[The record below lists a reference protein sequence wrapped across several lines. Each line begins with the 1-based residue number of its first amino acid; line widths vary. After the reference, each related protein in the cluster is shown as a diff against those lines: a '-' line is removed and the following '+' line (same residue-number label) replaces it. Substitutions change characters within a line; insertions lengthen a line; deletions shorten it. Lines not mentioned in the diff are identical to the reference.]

1 MSGDSPVPGHRQ
13 TQFPTAP
20 SDRENT
26 SCARSVHRIPLLHD
40 WHTHPMLYS
49 AFLEAIDL
57 QQIDRS
63 PQEVRNAI
71 ADQASTAPGAWTIAY
86 GWDPHAI
93 PLETLALDR
102 IPHPVVLLHRSLHG
116 VAINRAGRPW
126 LEKRDPQAA
135 SSIDDPHWV
144 EENLRRVLNLFV
156 LPGASSD
163 RLRNFYQRMA
173 MEHGI
178 WQADEMLLVDPDELR
193 LFEEAGLSDRSLFW
207 AAPETFQAM
216 PHHQQKQVD
225 GLKIFADGAI
235 GTRTAALHPPYLDSS
250 PPQRGQLLLTA
261 QQIAHYAIM
270 ATQSQKPL
278 AIHAIGDRAI
288 DEVIEAATRVRVLD
302 IHPSIRIEHAQLISQ
317 PAAHRAKALGIHLC
331 MQPNFSSDSVD
342 YQDRLPREL
351 LERNNDFRMLID
363 SAGYRPGFDLFFGSD
378 GMPHGAKSALSQSL
392 FPPLASQKLSL
403 EEFQLGYCHPD
414 LTPGWIDLAIDWTR
428 QLVETAPTIRQQAR

>member
-1 MSGDSPVPGHRQ
+1 MSRNPEAAGNREAQVPV
-13 TQFPTAP
+13 AP
-20 SDRENT
+20 SPIVPPDG
-26 SCARSVHRIPLLHD
+26 SQSVHRIPLLHD

-49 AFLEAIDL
+49 VFLDAMDL
-57 QQIDRS
+57 KQIASNPHDA
-63 PQEVRNAI
+63 QDAI
-71 ADQASTAPGAWTIAY
+71 AEHASKSPDAWTIAY
-86 GWDPHAI
+86 GWDPLDL
-93 PLETLALDR
+93 PLESLALDR
-102 IPHPVVLLHRSLHG
+102 IPQPVVLLHRSLHG

-126 LEKRDPQAA
+126 LEKRDPQTA

-156 LPGASSD
+156 LPGASTD
-163 RLRNFYQRMA
+163 RLRNFYQHLA
-173 MEHGI
+173 TEHGI
-178 WQADEMLLVDPDELR
+178 WQADEMLLVDPEALQ
-193 LFEEAGLSDRSLFW
+193 LFEAAGLRDRSRVW

-216 PHHQQKQVD
+216 PPQQQELIY

-235 GTRTAALHPPYLDSS
+235 GTRTAALHQPYRDSS

-261 QQIAHYAIM
+261 HQIAHYARI
-270 ATQSQKPL
+270 AAQSKKPL